1 MTTPLMLAIAD
12 IGYTEYPPNSNKTKY
27 GVWYGL
33 NGVPY
38 CMEAVQ
44 YWYDK
49 AGYPLPYKTASCSDL
64 LAWYKKHQPDKIVK
78 MPLPEDI
85 VIYKFGHTGIV
96 EGGNSQAVTAVEA
109 NTSPT
114 AAGSQDNGGGV
125 YRRTRSASLV
135 EAYIRPYN
143 FTKKDDYMTK
153 DEILKEL
160 GDKWIARYSDL
171 PEWAK
176 PDVRWMLDNGIINGG
191 TDYNV
196 DPDDI
201 NMFLS
206 DIKNNV
212 VSLRIIKALMK

>member
-1 MTTPLMLAIAD
+1 MTPLDLAIKD
-12 IGYTEYPPNSNKTKY
+12 IGYTEYPPNSNRTKY
-27 GVWYGL
+27 GEWYGW
-33 NGVPY
+33 NGVSW

-49 AGYPLPYKTASCSDL
+49 AGYTLPYKTASCSAL
-64 LAWYKKHQPDKIVK
+64 LTWYKAYQPDKIKK
-78 MPLPEDI
+78 MPLPNDI

-96 EGGNSQAVTAVEA
+96 ESGDSQKAIAIEG

-114 AAGSQDNGGGV
+114 TSGSQSNGGGV
-125 YRRTRSASLV
+125 YRRIRSADQV
-135 EAYIRPYN
+135 EAYIRPYD
-143 FTKKDDYMTK
+143 FSKKDDYMTK

-160 GDKWIARYSDL
+160 GDKWITRFDEL

-176 PDVRWMLDNGIINGG
+176 PDVRFMLDNGIINGG
-191 TDYNV
+191 TDYAV

-206 DIKNNV
+206 DIKNNIV
-212 VSLRIIKALMK
+212 ALRLIRLLTK